1 MGIVH
6 YATEMTAAN
15 PLREVHAKSG
25 AEMSLWF
32 GVELPH
38 RFVSF
43 EREYQWATQSVA
55 LLDTNFYAFAWF
67 DGPDRVRYL
76 NAVTTN
82 NISDLAPGSGNAGLL
97 LTAQAHIL
105 AELRTYA
112 LADRLL
118 VLSHAAVWHRTL
130 ETLDK
135 FIIMDDVT
143 LDDASARFGTLAIE
157 GPRAPALVHEMCGL
171 KLDPMNL
178 HSHREVQ
185 IGSVPARVVR
195 MSYFARHGVEFIAAR
210 EHIPALWQMLAA
222 AARESGGGPVGYG
235 ALNALRLEAG
245 IPWFGY
251 DFDEHAIPHEAA
263 LEQSHINYNKGCYT
277 GQEIVERVRA
287 RGQVNRRRTALRFSS
302 AAPPAAGTPINADG
316 KQVGIITS
324 AAFSPLACAP
334 IGFAYLRRE
343 HQERGAQLPYE
354 GGTAQVIDLPSFS
367 PSSP

>member
-15 PLREVHAKSG
+15 PLRDVHAKSG
-25 AEMSLWF
+25 AEMSQWF
-32 GVELPH
+32 GGELPH
-38 RFVSF
+38 RFVGF

-55 LLDTNFYAFAWF
+55 LLDTNFHAFAWF
-67 DGPDRVRYL
+67 DGTDRVRYL

-82 NISDLAPGSGNAGLL
+82 SITDLAPGSGNAGLL

-118 VLSHAAVWHRTL
+118 VLSHGALWQRTL

-143 LDDASARFGTLAIE
+143 LDDASARLGTLAIE
-157 GPRAPALVHEMCGL
+157 GPRAAALVHEMCGL
-171 KLDPMNL
+171 KLDPMSL

-185 IGSVPARVVR
+185 IGSVAARVVR
-195 MSYFARHGVEFIAAR
+195 ISYFGRPGVEFIAAR

-222 AARESGGGPVGYG
+222 AVRDSSGGPVGYE

-263 LEQSHINYNKGCYT
+263 LEQTHINYSKGCYT

-287 RGQVNRRRTALRFSS
+287 RGQVNRRRTALRFSPG
-302 AAPPAAGTPINADG
+302 APPPAGTPLTAGG
-316 KQVGIITS
+316 KEVGIVTS
-324 AAFSPLACAP
+324 AAFSPLTGAP
-334 IGFAYLRRE
+334 IGFAYIRRE
-343 HQERGAQLPYE
+343 HQGLGARLQYE
-354 GGTAQVIDLPSFS
+354 GGTAQVIDLPAFS
-367 PSSP
+367 PSSL

>member
-82 NISDLAPGSGNAGLL
+82 NISDLAAGSGNAGLL

-118 VLSHAAVWHRTL
+118 VLSHGAVWHRTL

-157 GPRAPALVHEMCGL
+157 GPRAAALVHEMCGL

-195 MSYFARHGVEFIAAR
+195 MSYFGRHGVEFIAAR

-222 AARESGGGPVGYG
+222 AVRDSGGGPVGYD

-263 LEQSHINYNKGCYT
+263 LEQSHINYSKGCYT

-302 AAPPAAGTPINADG
+302 AAPPPAGTPLTVDG
-316 KQVGIITS
+316 KEVGIVTS
-324 AAFSPLACAP
+324 AAFSPLMNAP

-343 HQERGAQLPYE
+343 HQQRGAQLQYD
-354 GGTAQVIDLPSFS
+354 GGIAQVIPLPAFS